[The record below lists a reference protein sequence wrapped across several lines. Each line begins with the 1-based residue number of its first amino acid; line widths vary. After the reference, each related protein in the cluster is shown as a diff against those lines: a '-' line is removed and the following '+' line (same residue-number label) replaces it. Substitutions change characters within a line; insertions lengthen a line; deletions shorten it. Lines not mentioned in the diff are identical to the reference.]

1 MEGHKTLIAASVH
14 RINVATSNKLL
25 LNSSTAEDT
34 GLNIDILVF
43 HPDSNPNL
51 ELMAES
57 SLAFMEFAV
66 DKRPPAQFVPKQLF
80 LRAVY
85 IIFHCSRLV
94 CLNEL
99 LRFLFSNNLKNSL
112 EELLEVFL
120 FDVLAK

>member
-14 RINVATSNKLL
+14 RINVATSNELL
-25 LNSSTAEDT
+25 FNSSTAEDT

-51 ELMAES
+51 ELAKS

-66 DKRPPAQFVPKQLF
+66 DKRPPPQFVPKQLF

-94 CLNEL
+94 CLNEFL
-99 LRFLFSNNLKNSL
+99 QFLFSKHLKNSL

-120 FDVLAK
+120 FDILAK